1 MSKEEVFRDQVKK
14 VYQLL
19 MFLLMLFIVTGV
31 GLVYYAVNPDTF
43 DSNSKTET
51 LVAIPLEVDE
61 DLIENGIHVR
71 TGLID
76 AKGLMTVINNCTN
89 CHSSKLVTQ
98 NRMTTVGWNETIE
111 WMQETQNLWDLGG
124 NQEIIVNYLVT
135 NYPPKAKGR
144 RMALTDIDWYELE
157 D

>member
-1 MSKEEVFRDQVKK
+1 MLKEEVFRIQVKK

-19 MFLLMLFIVTGV
+19 ILVLIMFAITGGGLLYYLNNPGV
-31 GLVYYAVNPDTF
+31 F

-51 LVAIPLEVDE
+51 LLAVSIEEDE
-61 DLIENGIHVR
+61 DRIANGVHVR
-71 TGLID
+71 TGLVD
-76 AKGLMTVINNCTN
+76 AEGLMLVVNNCTN

-98 NRMTTVGWNETIE
+98 NRMSADRWNATIE

-135 NYPPKAKGR
+135 NYPPQKKGR
-144 RMALTDIDWYELE
+144 RMALINIDWYELE